1 MKKLLLFLL
10 LMAATLF
17 TMTVRAQSLCP
28 APTNLN
34 ATLHA
39 PEWDNI
45 QLNWTPAEDT
55 NVVTLTYAD
64 VFGASIGTNS
74 AADFIGAIRFAPEDL
89 ADLNDL
95 PLTSVSFYPNVAQSS
110 CTYSILI
117 WQGGNQTD
125 DTTFYAGTL
134 LVDQIITQTL
144 TISAVNTVFLTT
156 PLQVDPTQ
164 ELWIGIRCNTTEG
177 YPLGASGNGGINN
190 YGNLLTFFSDPFEW
204 QTLTYNSAS
213 LSNYNW
219 LISGIFQ
226 DPNNQLTGYN
236 IYRDNDLIATTLG
249 SSYID
254 TVETGSYAYDVTA
267 GYVNGCESD
276 PVSLSVTMTENPCA
290 NCQDTV
296 VVGNGTN
303 TTYYIPINTYYNYS
317 FSEQIYTANELSDIS
332 GRINCISFQ
341 YIYSTDQAKDFVVY
355 MGNTNKSS
363 FANSSDWI
371 PVSQMVPVFQGTLN
385 FTSSGEG
392 NWVNIPLSV
401 PFEYDGNSNIVV
413 AVLNNTGSYVTSSNY
428 TFNSHSASGKTL
440 YMQRDSDPYDVN
452 ALTSGSTYS
461 YRNNIRF
468 LIGDPVVCPM
478 PGMLTISDISATG
491 ATVSWHSNDAH
502 NGYELVLVP
511 EGENMEDQTSIT
523 VNDTFYVFENL
534 TDNTTYSVYLRAIC
548 YDENSSWIFPVTFTT
563 EPFCTSPLNLTV
575 SQVAGTSALV
585 SWEPAETGAT
595 AYNVSYTEA
604 GQENWITETVTGFH
618 YMLSGLEPV
627 TVYEV
632 SVTSVCEEGSAP
644 AATKTFT
651 THCLA
656 GGEISIGEGTGT
668 SSYVPSYST
677 YNFSYSQ
684 QIYMASEFNGPT
696 DITSI
701 SMNLVS
707 LSQQRNY
714 KIYLAHT
721 TATDL
726 GSAWAST
733 TGAQLVFSSPQ
744 TLVTGWNT
752 FDFTTPFSYNGTDNL
767 LVIFIDS
774 TGSWVSGNS
783 WQVHNTTSY
792 CARYLYQDS
801 SVYPLEPSSSSS
813 GTSLSVRNNVKFG
826 GDCDET
832 ITCIA
837 PNAYLSDIT
846 AESVTLN
853 WVPGYTENSWEVEYC
868 TDTTNWI
875 SEGTVTTS
883 PYTIDNLDAN
893 TLYTVRMR
901 SVCGGGEYSYWAT
914 MQTRTTCD
922 DIDVLPYTE
931 NFDSYGTG
939 TDVFPTCWEPINT
952 YSGSYPYITST
963 SYDGAGSLYFYAG
976 TNGTHNIA
984 IAPPISSE
992 IPVNTLQANFMYRAT
1007 NSTDMLIVG
1016 VMTDPA
1022 YESTFVPVDTIYPA
1036 SQASNWM
1043 EQRVTFDQYT
1053 GEGRFIAFKNQYTS
1067 TYCYSYIDNLV
1078 INLIETC
1085 PRPMHVAAIS
1095 TPSDTVYLSWDAG
1108 TGNQWDV
1115 IYGPVGFDPNDDEA
1129 ENTVLIQGV
1138 TDNPYTISELAGGMG
1153 YDFYVRTDC
1162 DNDDYSE
1169 WSSFPASAYPF
1180 SYAMGI
1186 NGSDTVTG
1194 CGFNI
1199 TDDGGPGGNY
1209 SNNCDYTLVIYPSD
1223 PDSIVT
1229 ISGTFAGEGTIDYL
1243 SVYNGI
1249 SVDESELLQKITS
1262 GTSGTVITF
1271 GPLVSES
1278 GPLTLHFHSD
1288 GSVVYSGF
1296 IATASCME
1304 RPSCPRP
1311 THLEVTATTPT
1322 SVTLEW
1328 VASGEEPSWNIEYGP
1343 AGFTQGNGT
1352 VDVAT
1357 TNPFTVDNLTT
1368 GTTYDFYVQADCG
1381 SGDESE
1387 WTGPVSATPGSYNMP
1402 VTGQHSITACDLI
1415 IFDDG
1420 GLNGNYSVSCESYL
1434 TIYPEVTGNLISI
1447 QGTVNTEANYDY
1459 LYIYDGADATGTLL
1473 GTFNGQGLT
1482 VPELTS
1488 STGPLT
1494 LHFHSDAS
1502 VTYSGFQLT
1511 VSCISNTC
1519 PKPTDLIVSNINMN
1533 SADLAWTPGGDE
1545 TSWNVEYK
1553 ESSDATWTMVTSS
1566 TASYQLTGLTAGTNY
1581 NVRVQADCGDET
1593 SQYLTASFSTP
1604 LCDVT
1609 DQCTYTFILTDGYGD
1624 GWNGASLTVKQN
1636 NEVVSVL
1643 EANNHGGGNV
1653 ASVDTVTVNLCD
1665 GASTSLEWTSGS
1677 YDDEAGFSLIGP
1689 DGTQI
1694 YTIDDME
1701 TYTTYTFT
1709 TDCSGS
1715 GPVITDPTVATV
1727 AASAIEQTTAT
1738 LNATITNP
1746 DNVTITAKGFE
1757 WKATTGGSYTQIAG
1771 TGTGNTFT
1779 ANLTGLTPNTGYTYK
1794 AFITFNGT
1802 TVYGNE
1808 MTFTTLEQGF
1818 EPCDVPTG
1826 LTASNITKESFDVTW
1841 NNNAN
1846 VSNWNIRYRQQNG
1859 QWTSATSST
1868 NQYSVTGLAAE
1879 TIYEVQVQANCGDN
1893 NLSDWSDPLT
1903 VTTLVDGINSYLLNG
1918 IALYPNPAN
1927 DVVNV
1932 QCTMNNVQCLGIEV
1946 FDVFG
1951 KLINTVNV
1959 TENTTR
1965 INVSG
1970 LANGVYFVRV
1980 TTNEGAVTKSFVKK

>member
-1 MKKLLLFLL
+1 MKKHLLLIFVLT
-10 LMAATLF
+10 MLF
-17 TMTVRAQSLCP
+17 GFGAKAQSSCASPTGFTASAHNPLWNNVLLSWDAISDP
-28 APTNLN
+28 A
-34 ATLHA
+34 
-39 PEWDNI
+39 
-45 QLNWTPAEDT
+45 QEDIMWST
-55 NVVTLTYAD
+55 TT
-64 VFGASIGTNS
+64 FSTRIGTNS
-74 AADFIGAIRFAPEDL
+74 AADFIGTARFTPTEL
-89 ADLNDL
+89 AAHSGLY
-95 PLTSVSFYPNVAQSS
+95 LTSVTFVPGEPQSV
-110 CTYSILI
+110 CTYSIVV
-117 WQGGNQTD
+117 WQGGSQVD
-125 DTTFYAGTL
+125 DTTFDAGTM
-134 LVDQIITQTL
+134 VVNQVITAPL
-144 TISAVNTVFLTT
+144 TTSVLNTIMLDT
-156 PLQVDPTQ
+156 PLQIDATQ
-164 ELWIGIRCNTTEG
+164 EMWIGIRCNTTEG
-177 YPLGASGNGGINN
+177 YPLGASNNGAVAGM
-190 YGNLLTFFSDPFEW
+190 GELLYIDEAW
-204 QTLTYNSAS
+204 ETLTNSN
-213 LSNYNW
+213 LTDYNW
-219 LISGIFQ
+219 IIIGHLQ
-226 DPNNQLTGYN
+226 DPENMVTSYN
-236 IYRDNDLIATTLG
+236 LYRDNTLVG
-249 SSYID
+249 ALHSTSYID
-254 TVETGSYAYDVTA
+254 TLEEGTYQYDLTA
-267 GYVNGCESD
+267 TYFNNCESD
-276 PVSLSVTMTENPCA
+276 PVSATVTMTSYPCD

-303 TTYYIPINTYYNYS
+303 TTYYIPINTFYNYS

-341 YIYSTDQAKDFVVY
+341 YIYSSDQEKDFVVY

-452 ALTSGSTYS
+452 ALPSGSTYS
-461 YRNNIRF
+461 YRSNIRF

-478 PGMLTISDISATG
+478 PGMLSISEISATG
-491 ATVSWHSNDAH
+491 ATVSWHSNEAH

-511 EGENMEDQTSIT
+511 EGENLEDQTSFT
-523 VNDTFYVFENL
+523 VNDTFYVFEDL

-563 EPFCTSPLNLTV
+563 EPFCTAPLNLTV

-585 SWEPAETGAT
+585 SWEPAEVGAT

-604 GQENWITETVTGFH
+604 GQENWITETVTGFQ

-627 TVYEV
+627 TVYQV
-632 SVTSVCEEGSAP
+632 SVTSVCDEGSAP

-668 SSYVPSYST
+668 SSYIPSYST
-677 YNFSYSQ
+677 YNYAYSQ

-726 GSAWAST
+726 NSGWAST
-733 TGAQLVFSSPQ
+733 AGAQLVFSSPQ

-752 FDFTTPFSYNGTDNL
+752 FDFSTPFSYNGTDNL

-826 GDCDET
+826 GECDET

-868 TDTTNWI
+868 TDTANWV
-875 SEGTVTTS
+875 SAGTVTTS

-922 DIDVLPYTE
+922 DIAVLPYTE

-939 TDVFPTCWEPINT
+939 TNAFPTCWEPINT

-976 TNGTHNIA
+976 TSGTHNIA

-1007 NSTDMLIVG
+1007 NATDMLIVG

-1022 YESTFVPVDTIYPA
+1022 YESTFVPVDTIYPSSPA
-1036 SQASNWM
+1036 ANWM

-1085 PRPMHVAAIS
+1085 PQPMHVVATS

-1108 TGNQWDV
+1108 TGSQWDV

-1186 NGSDTVTG
+1186 TGSDTVTG

-1209 SNNCDYTLVIYPSD
+1209 SNYCDYTLVIYPSD

-1249 SVDESELLQKITS
+1249 SVDENELLQKITS

-1402 VTGQHSITACDLI
+1402 VTGQHSITACDLV

-1420 GLNGNYSVSCESYL
+1420 GLNGNYSVSCESFL

-1494 LHFHSDAS
+1494 LHFHSDPS

-1604 LCDVT
+1604 LCDVA
-1609 DQCTYTFILTDGYGD
+1609 DQCTYTFVLTDGYGD

-1665 GASTSLEWTSGS
+1665 GASTSLEWTSGT

-1738 LNATITNP
+1738 LNASITNP

-1757 WKATTGGSYTQIAG
+1757 WKATTGGTYTQIAG

-1779 ANLTGLTPNTGYTYK
+1779 ANLSGLTPNTGYTYK

-1808 MTFTTLEQGF
+1808 MTFTTLEQGV

-1879 TIYEVQVQANCGDN
+1879 TIYEVQVQANCGNN
-1893 NLSDWSDPLT
+1893 NLSDWSELLS
-1903 VTTLVDGINSYLLNG
+1903 VTTLVDGINSYLLNS

-1932 QCTMNNVQCLGIEV
+1932 ECTMNNVQCLGIEV

-1965 INVSG
+1965 INVSS
-1970 LANGVYFVRV
+1970 LANGMYFVRV